1 MWNFV
6 YIWAKLNRRQRHH
19 QGRPWTSSASGRIRR
34 MAFYLA
40 SHFLFFKIL
49 LFLFYLQFYMFCLQV
64 CLWGCQISWSYRQL
78 WADFWVLEIEPGSSG
93 RAASALTTEPSPQLL
108 GKPVLIQ
115 CLFYTN
121 VIEKSVRS
129 YSSTTNIFE
138 ETLYWNVRT
147 TFSNKDKML
156 VFNRKKI
163 KYS

>member
-1 MWNFV
+1 
-6 YIWAKLNRRQRHH
+6 
-19 QGRPWTSSASGRIRR
+19 
-34 MAFYLA
+34 
-40 SHFLFFKIL
+40 
-49 LFLFYLQFYMFCLQV
+49 
-64 CLWGCQISWSYRQL
+64 
-78 WADFWVLEIEPGSSG
+78 
-93 RAASALTTEPSPQLL
+93 
-108 GKPVLIQ
+108 
-115 CLFYTN
+115 